1 MRKIKEKELIR
12 LAHLFA
18 ALILTLSILVPSFVE
33 VGSSVWTANS
43 AIAAESTADLAD
55 TKKWITSLD
64 IETLQNGKW
73 VAVDGSKPLPNGSN
87 VTADLAFDIPMGSL
101 TWAA

>member
-55 TKKWITSLD
+55 TKK
-64 IETLQNGKW
+64 
-73 VAVDGSKPLPNGSN
+73 VDYQ
-87 VTADLAFDIPMGSL
+87 FRH
-101 TWAA
+101 